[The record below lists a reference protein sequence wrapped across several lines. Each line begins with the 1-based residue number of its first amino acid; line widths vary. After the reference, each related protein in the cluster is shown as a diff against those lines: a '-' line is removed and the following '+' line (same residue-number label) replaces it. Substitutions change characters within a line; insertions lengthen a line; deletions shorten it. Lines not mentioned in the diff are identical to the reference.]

1 MAGGMGG
8 TYFVAWNVI
17 HVDIGSE
24 RSGEKL
30 WMYIKLLR
38 IKILKVELTTFG
50 INELSRGVE

>member
-24 RSGEKL
+24 RSGEEVLDVYKAFAD
-30 WMYIKLLR
+30 KNSEGR
-38 IKILKVELTTFG
+38 SDNFR
-50 INELSRGVE
+50 N